1 MEGML
6 YFRDFFYINVVNLI
20 FFEGQ
25 KNTILQGKWSKKFLG
40 IKGVKDPP
48 LFMRK
53 SLPKRGGP

>member
-40 IKGVKDPP
+40 IKGVKCM
-48 LFMRK
+48 LFDSVCERNMNK
-53 SLPKRGGP
+53 GV